1 MRDRMSAEEFRMYLE
16 TGKLPKEKKSKYNNR
31 KTEYNGVTYDSKKE
45 ALRAAEL
52 NLMIKSGEIVTL
64 ARQVR
69 YRLAQG
75 VEYVADF
82 VYTTKDGKTVIE
94 DVKGFKT
101 DVYKMK
107 KKLMKDIHGIEV
119 KET

>member
-16 TGKLPKEKKSKYNNR
+16 TGKLPKENKSKYNNR
-31 KTEYNGVTYDSKKE
+31 KTEYDGVTYDSKKE
-45 ALRAAEL
+45 AQRAAEL
-52 NLMIKSGEIVTL
+52 NLMMKSGEILTL

-69 YRLAQG
+69 YRLARG
-75 VEYVADF
+75 VEYIADF
-82 VYTTKDGKTVIE
+82 VYTTKDGDCVIE

-101 DVYKMK
+101 HVYKMK
-107 KKLMKDIHGIEV
+107 KKLMKDIHGIDI